1 MNRDKIIEI
10 VNINM
15 DLFFDETTKDF
26 TQEEKIELKNGFYK
40 QTLDLAYD
48 SIEKYFMKNDLLT
61 HEDIK
66 LIHKI
71 IFPAWYKKIVENKVM
86 IPWVYRDFEVKSNF
100 TNGYPFS
107 IHTNIYIEMDNLLNK
122 FNKSKK
128 IENNILKFILDLIK
142 IHPFGDGNGRLAAI
156 LTDLLYLK
164 FGFEPFYFVKYK
176 KVDKRWLYNA
186 IILSTNKNDMS
197 ILHGFLKKCK
207 V

>member
-71 IFPAWYKKIVENKVM
+71 IFPSGYKKIVENKVM
-86 IPWVYRDFEVKSNF
+86 IP
-100 TNGYPFS
+100 
-107 IHTNIYIEMDNLLNK
+107 
-122 FNKSKK
+122 
-128 IENNILKFILDLIK
+128 
-142 IHPFGDGNGRLAAI
+142 
-156 LTDLLYLK
+156 
-164 FGFEPFYFVKYK
+164 
-176 KVDKRWLYNA
+176 
-186 IILSTNKNDMS
+186 
-197 ILHGFLKKCK
+197 
-207 V
+207 